1 MNNKTIKI
9 KKKKKA
15 GGVTQSVGTEFKTHY
30 LLLPPPKKKGSLG
43 IFLCQCVSIG
53 LSNRSLVPWCIAVIP
68 ALWRRKQEDQELES
82 SLSYMVK
89 PVSETKS

>member
-30 LLLPPPKKKGSLG
+30 LLLPPPKK
-43 IFLCQCVSIG
+43 
-53 LSNRSLVPWCIAVIP
+53 R
-68 ALWRRKQEDQELES
+68 
-82 SLSYMVK
+82 
-89 PVSETKS
+89 